1 MRRAGRS
8 SDGRPWAGVRSPLHP
23 RSASTAGRHEGQ
35 VRERHPEECLLALSA
50 AGLGICWRQN
60 AGKVQT
66 SKGHWIELGPE
77 GIADIVGI
85 LPDGRI
91 YFVECKTRTG
101 RQREAQKRWQKA
113 VEALGAIYVVARS
126 GAQAVDRVRAGA
138 VLRSHS
144 QSTSQ
149 EII

>member
-1 MRRAGRS
+1 MEDHGRASEAYCTR
-8 SDGRPWAGVRSPLHP
+8 DRPGWLADTKDKSESVILK
-23 RSASTAGRHEGQ
+23 
-35 VRERHPEECLLALSA
+35 ECLLALSA

-85 LPDGRI
+85 LPDARI

-113 VEALGAIYVVARS
+113 VEALGTFYVVARS
-126 GAQAVDRVRAGA
+126 GQEAVAGIH
-138 VLRSHS
+138 RSMIS
-144 QSTSQ
+144 
-149 EII
+149 

>member
-1 MRRAGRS
+1 MKDKS
-8 SDGRPWAGVRSPLHP
+8 ESVILK
-23 RSASTAGRHEGQ
+23 
-35 VRERHPEECLLALSA
+35 ECLLALSA